1 MDEVT
6 EFPVLKGNVFRMIV
20 KSSSGKMNFISEYGV
35 PISVNVTKQG
45 NNLKLTD
52 PERKIDAL
60 LVVGMD
66 TDQAG
71 SLLSKFGA
79 KRITIKNQTL

>member
-1 MDEVT
+1 
-6 EFPVLKGNVFRMIV
+6 
-20 KSSSGKMNFISEYGV
+20 
-35 PISVNVTKQG
+35 VTKQG

-52 PERKIDAL
+52 SERKIDAL

-79 KRITIKNQTL
+79 KRITIKNQPI